1 MNHLKFENTRVYNF
15 AGAFYG
21 MRNPKNSWHLG
32 DSVFGL
38 RNFREM
44 GFDETNEVAKSWTI
58 QDGYNPD
65 DESFEEHFLERENW
79 IEENGILNL
88 NPIQQIAEVAYI
100 GPKDMKLAQ
109 TLIRG
114 GSEHRKFLR
123 QIFVSVDITAPLFW
137 YKEFDTYK
145 VGTVANSTST
155 MHKIASAP
163 ITLNNFK
170 FDSDLFDL
178 PLNPKDANEGNFVDA
193 VSDII
198 NTCEKLR
205 QLYLSTN
212 DSRYWKALIEI
223 LPESWVQKRTITMN
237 YENLISMYHQRKSHK
252 LPEWRED
259 FVEWVKTLPYANELI
274 LYNDTCADS

>member
-1 MNHLKFENTRVYNF
+1 
-15 AGAFYG
+15 
-21 MRNPKNSWHLG
+21 
-32 DSVFGL
+32 
-38 RNFREM
+38 
-44 GFDETNEVAKSWTI
+44 
-58 QDGYNPD
+58 
-65 DESFEEHFLERENW
+65 
-79 IEENGILNL
+79 
-88 NPIQQIAEVAYI
+88 
-100 GPKDMKLAQ
+100 
-109 TLIRG
+109 
-114 GSEHRKFLR
+114 
-123 QIFVSVDITAPLFW
+123 
-137 YKEFDTYK
+137 
-145 VGTVANSTST
+145 

-205 QLYLSTN
+205 QLYISTN

-274 LYNDTCADS
+274 LYNDTCTDS